1 MRIFCLVLIMSL
13 GWGAI
18 HAASDSIFATAIAD
32 HNHAAS
38 AQQHHHEAS
47 DSEPQTQTQGHHCNL
62 HACSQ
67 SVGLLSYKDYV
78 HLSISYSQPTLL
90 LPIVSQPSPERI
102 ERPQWSMSVIA

>member
-1 MRIFCLVLIMSL
+1 MLIMSL

-47 DSEPQTQTQGHHCNL
+47 DSSESELQTQDHHCNL

-67 SVGLLSYKDYV
+67 SVGLLNYQDDV
-78 HLSISYSQPTLL
+78 HLSISYSQPTQL